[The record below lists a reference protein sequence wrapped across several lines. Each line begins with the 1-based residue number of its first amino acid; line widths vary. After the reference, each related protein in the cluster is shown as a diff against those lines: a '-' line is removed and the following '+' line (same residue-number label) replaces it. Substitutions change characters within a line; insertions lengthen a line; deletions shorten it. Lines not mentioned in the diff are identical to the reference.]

1 MPFLWWFQV
10 KETTSKD
17 VLNILNSIVH
27 SFKMSPMIN
36 ILYCNM
42 EDAHYAH
49 NVFLTFKRRRFNVM
63 DAKTMLCAY
72 WVESFKFIFG
82 EKLKVLHYC
91 IKVLLS
97 KLKTHYLGNKK
108 GLKTVV
114 GNIFMITKITH
125 VKSHWSIFLD
135 NLLFWYNKKDK
146 N

>member
-1 MPFLWWFQV
+1 
-10 KETTSKD
+10 
-17 VLNILNSIVH
+17 
-27 SFKMSPMIN
+27 MSPMIN

-42 EDAHYAH
+42 EDAQYAH
-49 NVFLTFKRRRFNVM
+49 NVVLTSKRRRFNVM
-63 DAKTMLCAY
+63 DKREY

-91 IKVLLS
+91 IKILLS

-125 VKSHWSIFLD
+125 VKSHWNIFLD
-135 NLLFWYNKKDK
+135 NLLFGYNKKDK